1 MSPTMTLTRWV
12 WLHSAGWLLGV
23 VAVIMLSSMLDAVG
37 IEHWQFHIGLGMGLA
52 VGVVQAFA
60 LRRLAVPA
68 LHWIASSVFAL
79 TVPFV
84 LSHFLLPS
92 AAWYTLP
99 ICVLTGAA
107 LLSCMQE
114 MLLRRSGIT
123 GVAWCRRSL
132 LGWTLAALFLLAIN
146 ATMMIRPAPVWG
158 LVLAV
163 VNLLLILAG
172 GPVLGW
178 ITGQGMRNAFASFH
192 SGGRVS

>member
-1 MSPTMTLTRWV
+1 MSSTMTLRRWV

-23 VAVIMLSSMLDAVG
+23 VAVIMLSSLLDMVG

-52 VGVVQAFA
+52 MGATQAFA
-60 LRRLAVPA
+60 LRRQSVPA
-68 LHWIASSVFAL
+68 LRWIAVSVAAL
-79 TVPFV
+79 TAPFAV
-84 LSHFLLPS
+84 SHFLLPS

-99 ICVLTGAA
+99 ICILSGAT
-107 LLSCMQE
+107 LLSCLQE
-114 MLLRRSGIT
+114 RILRRSGIT
-123 GVAWCRRSL
+123 GLGWCWL

-163 VNLLLILAG
+163 LNLLLILAG

-178 ITGQGMRNAFASFH
+178 VTGKGMRESFTRNT
-192 SGGRVS
+192 SGGDAV